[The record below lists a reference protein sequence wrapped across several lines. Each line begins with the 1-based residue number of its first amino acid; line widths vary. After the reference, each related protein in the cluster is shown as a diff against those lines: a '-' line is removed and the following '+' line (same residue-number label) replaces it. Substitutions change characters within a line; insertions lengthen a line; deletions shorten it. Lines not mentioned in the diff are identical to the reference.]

1 MAAERL
7 GDLLVASGLITAE
20 QLDECLEAQKEEHE
34 LRRLGALVIEKGYAS
49 AGDIARTLAAR
60 LALPYVE
67 LSLVRIEPDAVAA
80 VTEKL
85 ARRHQVFPIRLEGGC
100 LRLAMVDPLDFHALE
115 DVRFHTGFEVLPV
128 VSLPEPIQDAIDEHY
143 NVAEM
148 VNDLLG
154 EMPGATDDLNTHV
167 AIEVVSKGEPSFNE
181 QKLRQLSEALPIVR
195 VVNLVFAEA
204 VRENASD
211 IHIEPGEQHLSVRT
225 RVDGILQN
233 RMSLPKWVQPAVTSR
248 IKIMARLDI
257 TEKRLPQDGRLQIKI
272 DSEPIDLRISTLP
285 AKHGEK
291 IVIRVLPRTTA
302 PSFRDLGMDEDTLS
316 TLQELVNQPQGVVL
330 VTGPTGSGK
339 STTLYAAL
347 GGMKVGTLN
356 IITLEDPIE
365 LGIDAINQVQ
375 INEKTGLTFAVGLRS
390 VLRQDPDVIYVGEM
404 RDEETAS
411 VALKASLTG
420 HLVLST
426 LHTNTSA
433 AAVTRLMDMGI
444 PPYLVGSA
452 VTAVLSQR
460 LLRVICERC
469 KEPITHNEGEL
480 AGLQTFLAGRR
491 PAEGDVAVHPNAE
504 SGGSE
509 VRSWV
514 DSLLT
519 FERPSS
525 EIQLY
530 KGKGCSECSGTGYAG
545 RSGVFELLRVTPPI
559 RELIYKGASEHKITK
574 TAEQLGMKSILQ
586 QACEKLV
593 TGETSLEEVIR
604 VLATDRTGGI
614 PCKGCGMQLES
625 DFVGCPH
632 CGLSSIQSCGSCGG
646 RAEPSWKFCAYC
658 RKPLDAAQANQV
670 AGMK

>member
-1 MAAERL
+1 MVTERL
-7 GDLLVASGLITAE
+7 GELLVVTGLITSE
-20 QLDECLEAQKEEHE
+20 QLEECLEAQKVEAK
-34 LRRLGALVIEKGYAS
+34 RLGALLVEKGYVS
-49 AGDIARTLAAR
+49 AGDIARTLATR

-67 LSLVRIEPDAVAA
+67 LSLVKIEPDAVAA
-80 VTEKL
+80 IDEKL
-85 ARRHQVFPIRLEGGC
+85 ARRHQVFPIRIEGGSI
-100 LRLAMVDPLDFHALE
+100 RLAMADPLDFHALE

-128 VSLPEPIQDAIDEHY
+128 VSLPEPIQEAIDEHY

-154 EMPGATDDLNTHV
+154 EMPGGQAELNGPV
-167 AIEVVSKGEPSFNE
+167 AIEVVSKGEPSFDE
-181 QKLRQLSEALPIVR
+181 HKLRQLSEALPIVR
-195 VVNLVFAEA
+195 VVNLIFAEA

-211 IHIEPGEQHLSVRT
+211 IHLEPGEAQLLVRT

-233 RMSLPKWVQPAVTSR
+233 RMSLPKWVQAAVTSR

-272 DSEPIDLRISTLP
+272 DSQPIDLRISTLP

-291 IVIRVLPRTTA
+291 LVIRVLQRATV
-302 PSFRDLGMDEDTLS
+302 PSLRELGMDAETL
-316 TLQELVNQPQGVVL
+316 TRFKELVSQPQGVVL

-347 GGMKVGTLN
+347 GEMKVGTLN
-356 IITLEDPIE
+356 IITLEDPVE

-404 RDEETAS
+404 RDEETSS

-433 AAVTRLMDMGI
+433 SAVTRLMDMGI
-444 PPYLVGSA
+444 ASYLVGSA
-452 VTAVLSQR
+452 VSAVLSQR
-460 LLRVICERC
+460 LLRMICERC
-469 KEPITHNEGEL
+469 KEPIVHRESEL
-480 AGLQTFLAGRR
+480 AGLQTFLAGRGT
-491 PAEGDVAVHPNAE
+491 AEADSASKSQKGARN
-504 SGGSE
+504 
-509 VRSWV
+509 WV
-514 DSLLT
+514 DTLLT
-519 FERPSS
+519 FERPAQ
-525 EIQLY
+525 EVQLFT
-530 KGKGCSECSGTGYAG
+530 GKGCSECSGTGYSG
-545 RSGVFELLRVTPPI
+545 RVGVFELLTVTPPI
-559 RELIYKGASEHKITK
+559 RELIYRGASEHKITK
-574 TAEQLGMKSILQ
+574 TAEQLGMKSILR

-593 TGETSLEEVIR
+593 RGDTSLEEVVR
-604 VLATDRTGGI
+604 VLATDRNDGI
-614 PCKGCGMQLES
+614 PCQGCGAELES

-632 CGLSSIQSCGSCGG
+632 CGLSSVQSCGSCGG

-658 RKPLDAAQANQV
+658 RKPLDLSQSNTI
-670 AGMK
+670 AGVK